1 MIALC
6 IALGGA
12 MGALALF
19 GVHQWMLASGVS
31 ALGLST
37 LTVNVLGSFAMGCCF
52 IAFERLSISE
62 AVRLGLIVGFL
73 CAFTTFSTFS
83 LELLTELQGGN
94 YLRPGIYAMSSVLLC
109 LFGCYVGFV
118 VTRAIID

>member
-12 MGALALF
+12 MGALARF

-31 ALGLST
+31 TLGLST

-62 AVRLGLIVGFL
+62 AVRLGLMVGFL
-73 CAFTTFSTFS
+73 GAFTTFSTVS

-109 LFGCYVGFV
+109 LFGCYVGFA

>member
-1 MIALC
+1 MIALY
-6 IALGGA
+6 IAFGGA
-12 MGALALF
+12 MGALARF

-62 AVRLGLIVGFL
+62 ALRLGLMVGFL
-73 CAFTTFSTFS
+73 GAFTTFSTFS

-94 YLRPGIYAMSSVLLC
+94 YLRPGIYAVSSVLLC
-109 LFGCYVGFV
+109 LFGCYVGFA

>member
-109 LFGCYVGFV
+109 LFGCYVGFA